1 MLVHPP
7 IKQLFSLLHRGLMVK
22 SYSPIKDQNLHIS
35 DKNDTNL
42 SDREIVFYQN
52 ITNSIMYSTVQLCEA
67 RVVKRK
73 FFYIDSTI
81 SSTALLI
88 KNLQAFCKSYAC
100 IPVARKHQ
108 GKSQNMS
115 RHGFKRNKIFGS
127 SDLVCS
133 LKSEDVDLRG
143 IHNVFETLTQVQ

>member
-1 MLVHPP
+1 
-7 IKQLFSLLHRGLMVK
+7 
-22 SYSPIKDQNLHIS
+22 
-35 DKNDTNL
+35 
-42 SDREIVFYQN
+42 
-52 ITNSIMYSTVQLCEA
+52 MYSIIQLCEVM
-67 RVVKRK
+67 VVKRK

-88 KNLQAFCKSYAC
+88 KNVQALCKSYAC

-115 RHGFKRNKIFGS
+115 RYGFKRIKIFGS